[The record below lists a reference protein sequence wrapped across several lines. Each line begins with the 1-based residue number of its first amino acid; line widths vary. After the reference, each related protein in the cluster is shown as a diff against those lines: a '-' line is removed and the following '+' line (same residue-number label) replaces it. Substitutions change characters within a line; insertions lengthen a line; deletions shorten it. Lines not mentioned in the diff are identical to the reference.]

1 MTQNHL
7 HPAVIIE
14 TIERILAEIPNGQ
27 IWIATHSIPLLAFFD
42 PYTIW
47 YVEGNKVAFAGNI
60 PEKVLQSLLGNEDHI
75 SRLQDF
81 ISLPAIYALHRYAF
95 ESLFHPVPVS
105 TGNTDPQTLQIRE
118 EIRKHL
124 RDQTK
129 LRVLDYGAGRGRL
142 LSNIIENSKDTLS
155 KPTDVIDY
163 IAFDKFDN
171 DRDECLSVINLIY
184 HDYEK
189 RYFNSLAELFG
200 IYDRESFDIV
210 IMCNVLHEID
220 PKDWLRLFFE
230 KGEIP
235 SLLSENGLLLLVE
248 DHEMLIGEKA
258 YQKGFL
264 VLNTQEIK
272 ELFQIKEADT
282 DFGFSDARGDG
293 RLKAHRISKRYL
305 SRITPETRMS
315 ALSVLKNTALEKIQ
329 ETRAADVNYK
339 NGKRHGFWV
348 QQYANSSLALSEL
361 GEV

>member
-1 MTQNHL
+1 MDDL
-7 HPAVIIE
+7 IKMS
-14 TIERILAEIPNGQ
+14 
-27 IWIATHSIPLLAFFD
+27 W
-42 PYTIW
+42 
-47 YVEGNKVAFAGNI
+47 
-60 PEKVLQSLLGNEDHI
+60 
-75 SRLQDF
+75 
-81 ISLPAIYALHRYAF
+81 IYALHRYAF

-118 EIRKHL
+118 EIRKNL

-142 LSNIIENSKDTLS
+142 LSNIIENSKDTSS

-184 HDYEK
+184 KDYEK

-200 IYDRESFDIV
+200 IYERESFDIV

-220 PKDWLRLFFE
+220 PKDWLRLFSE

-339 NGKRHGFWV
+339 NGKRHGFGV
-348 QQYANSSLALSEL
+348 QQYANI
-361 GEV
+361 